1 MESYTSKDF
10 ILQNQD
16 KKKED
21 QPLQSFMIQLKEMP
35 HH

>member
-10 ILQNQD
+10 VRQNQD

-21 QPLQSFMIQLKEMP
+21 QTLQNFMIQLKEMP
-35 HH
+35 RH